1 MEVGRGADR
10 MAVIAPHADKS
21 ARRRQFFDA
30 SPRGRCRLEAAIVGL
45 MESGNDVRAIP
56 ARPACL
62 VNWQDATLSPASEP
76 RKLFSSVRSRSK
88 QISNGRALIMAQM
101 ASPLT
106 RSVPG
111 GSVA

>member
-1 MEVGRGADR
+1 MVGIDH
-10 MAVIAPHADKS
+10 HADQFAS
-21 ARRRQFFDA
+21 RRQFFDA

-88 QISNGRALIMAQM
+88 QISNGRAHIMVQM
-101 ASPLT
+101 TSQLT
-106 RSVPG
+106 HRFPATRIV
-111 GSVA
+111 